1 MLALGRLDR
10 PSPSSFV
17 SVDNGP
23 VYKPRISHGTLTKPV
38 INPILPDRRIRHP
51 VRFGFVGLSS
61 YPEFGR
67 QTSRK
72 REASSGGTGFRAGAK
87 LDVCQLLR
95 ETLRILGDFFLP
107 AAPVKTPDVSEIRQ
121 LVGIRALPR
130 VSRARENGSSLLSLL

>member
-23 VYKPRISHGTLTKPV
+23 VDKSRISHGTLAKPV
-38 INPILPDRRIRHP
+38 INPILQDRCIRHP

-72 REASSGGTGFRAGAK
+72 REASTGGTGFRAGAE
-87 LDVCQLLR
+87 LDVC
-95 ETLRILGDFFLP
+95 
-107 AAPVKTPDVSEIRQ
+107 
-121 LVGIRALPR
+121 
-130 VSRARENGSSLLSLL
+130 